1 MGLDLPYPLKNPL
14 EFFTK
19 NGIAGGLQMNRLTI
33 AHDFVTEQ
41 HRGEKRKFTNNPY
54 MMHLEETAQLLWEA
68 TNGEA
73 SDDEYIAAL
82 CHDVVENTSTTLE
95 EIGKNFGG
103 TVMELVGEVTNDEAQ
118 ISIHG
123 KTVHLSKKINAM
135 SNKAFLIKLCDR
147 LSNVIGLQENIIPN
161 QFVDYYIKETQYI
174 IENLDRKMD
183 AAQEHLIDRISKMLL
198 FLKLKRDL

>member
-1 MGLDLPYPLKNPL
+1 
-14 EFFTK
+14 
-19 NGIAGGLQMNRLTI
+19 MNRLTA

-41 HRGEKRKFTNNPY
+41 HRDEKRKFTNTPY
-54 MMHLEETAQLLWEA
+54 MIHLEETAQLLWEA

-103 TVMELVGEVTNDEAQ
+103 TVMKLVAEVTNDNAQ

-123 KTVHLSKKINAM
+123 KAVYLSKKINTM

-147 LSNVIGLQENIIPN
+147 LSNVVGLQENIIPN
-161 QFVDYYIKETQYI
+161 QFVDHYIKETQYI
-174 IENLDRKMD
+174 IEHLDRKMD
-183 AAQEHLIDRISKMLL
+183 AAQEHLVNRISKMVIL
-198 FLKLKRDL
+198 LKLERNL